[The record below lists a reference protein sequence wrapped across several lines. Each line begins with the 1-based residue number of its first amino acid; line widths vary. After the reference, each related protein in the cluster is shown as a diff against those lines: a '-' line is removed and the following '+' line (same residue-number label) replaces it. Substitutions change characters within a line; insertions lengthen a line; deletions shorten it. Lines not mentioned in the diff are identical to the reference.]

1 MASEP
6 APGGWEGD
14 WQEAVGSV
22 ILLGDAADHKL
33 PGLEGPR
40 AKCCREGIGE
50 ADVILVPLE
59 DGDRCEALVA
69 AGKQVL
75 VVDLNPLSRT
85 SMTAT
90 VTIVDE
96 VSRAVSELLG
106 EVVSGDCELSEWDNT
121 AALNAALEIISDAST

>member
-1 MASEP
+1 M
-6 APGGWEGD
+6 
-14 WQEAVGSV
+14 
-22 ILLGDAADHKL
+22 
-33 PGLEGPR
+33 
-40 AKCCREGIGE
+40 
-50 ADVILVPLE
+50 VPLE

-106 EVVSGDCELSEWDNT
+106 EVVSGDCEPSEWDNAT
-121 AALNAALEIISDAST
+121 ALNAALEIISDASA